1 MANPKPVN
9 VYNPVQVEKKK
20 ALLKDICEFIINEG
34 DNGVSVK
41 ELCVKFKCS
50 ATSAYRYLDDLVH
63 QGNVSCRREG
73 HSKVWFWDT
82 PKETAEEAEKAEQEA
97 FEIAEEVHPG
107 GRIFEEI
114 RPAHNVDQGD
124 VVWCSSRSGDGQ
136 FFRYLVMVPW
146 ERKATVIGV
155 IPEGHPCYNAN
166 DARYVPIGV
175 DPETGEALFA
185 DISNTCSRGYA
196 QFGDKLMKVSA
207 ENMCELKNVMA
218 RYHRMAVKAEV
229 VTGFDD
235 VWRKKAEDL
244 VKVIKGLEA
253 KRDDLNLKLKA
264 SMNDAS
270 INGAKV
276 VDLTEAN
283 DDLKA
288 RLKAAYLECDEKKQA
303 WEEAQKTAKDAI
315 DEIERLKFANESLRK
330 TAEDLIA
337 KNKVLEEA
345 VAQQE
350 DHELREA
357 VSADQEALLWKISLL
372 EQELKDKDEMI
383 TVLKQITFKS
393 LAKGGE

>member
-1 MANPKPVN
+1 MASNIWN
-9 VYNPVQVEKKK
+9 EAQAAKKQS
-20 ALLKDICEFIINEG
+20 LINDICEFIINGGE
-34 DNGVSVK
+34 NGATVK
-41 ELCVKFKCS
+41 ELCVKFKIS
-50 ATSAYRYLDDLVH
+50 ATSAYRYLDDLTH

-73 HSKVWFWDT
+73 HSKVWFWAP

-114 RPAHNVDQGD
+114 RPARNVDQGD

-196 QFGDKLMKVSA
+196 QFGEKLIKVSA
-207 ENMCELKNVMA
+207 ENMSELKGVLS
-218 RYHRMAVKAEV
+218 RYHRIPQKLVP
-229 VTGFDD
+229 VTKVDD
-235 VWRKKAEDL
+235 NIWKKRFE
-244 VKVIKGLEA
+244 
-253 KRDDLNLKLKA
+253 DLNLKLKA

-276 VDLTEAN
+276 VELTEAN
-283 DDLKA
+283 DDLKEK
-288 RLKAAYLECDEKKQA
+288 LKAAYLECDEKKQA
-303 WEEAQKTAKDAI
+303 LAEMNTVAKNAMDRISELDA
-315 DEIERLKFANESLRK
+315 ENERLKFANESLRK
-330 TAEDLIA
+330 TAEDLQA
-337 KNKVLEEA
+337 ENKKLEEDA
-345 VAQQE
+345 AQHVEGDVIFTE
-350 DHELREA
+350 DTKETID
-357 VSADQEALLWKISLL
+357 SLLWKISLL
-372 EQELKDKDEMI
+372 EKELEGKNEMI
-383 TVLKQITFKS
+383 TVLKQIVFKS
-393 LAKGGE
+393 LKGGE

>member
-1 MANPKPVN
+1 MANPNPVY
-9 VYNPVQVEKKK
+9 VYNKVQVEKKK
-20 ALLKDICEFIINEG
+20 AILNDICEFIINEG
-34 DNGVSVK
+34 ENGVSVK
-41 ELCVKFKCS
+41 ELCVKFKIS
-50 ATSAYRYLDDLVH
+50 ATSAYRYLDILTH

-73 HSKVWFWDT
+73 HSKVWFWAP

-97 FEIAEEVHPG
+97 FEIAEEVHSG
-107 GRIFEEI
+107 GRIFEEVK
-114 RPAHNVDQGD
+114 PAHNVDQGD

-175 DPETGEALFA
+175 DPETGEELFA

-196 QFGDKLMKVSA
+196 QFGEKLMKVSA
-207 ENMCELKNVMA
+207 ENMSELKSVMS
-218 RYHRMAVKAEV
+218 RYHRIPQKLVPVAKV
-229 VTGFDD
+229 DD
-235 VWRKKAEDL
+235 DIWKKRFEDL
-244 VKVIKGLEA
+244 S
-253 KRDDLNLKLKA
+253 LKLKA

-276 VDLTEAN
+276 VELTEAN

-288 RLKAAYLECDEKKQA
+288 RLKAAYQECDEKKQA
-303 WEEAQKTAKDAI
+303 WEEMNTV
-315 DEIERLKFANESLRK
+315 
-330 TAEDLIA
+330 A
-337 KNKVLEEA
+337 KNAMDHISELESENKKLWENNKALEEA
-345 VAQQE
+345 AAQHVEGDVIFTE
-350 DHELREA
+350 DTKETID
-357 VSADQEALLWKISLL
+357 SLLWKISLL
-372 EQELKDKDEMI
+372 EQELKDKNEFI

>member
-1 MANPKPVN
+1 MGKGPRDLNEQRKAKRQETIK
-9 VYNPVQVEKKK
+9 QVSE
-20 ALLKDICEFIINEG
+20 AIINSGDHGMTIKEIAIQFRVSGNTAGEYISELYKQDLIDYRKEG
-34 DNGVSVK
+34 K
-41 ELCVKFKCS
+41 
-50 ATSAYRYLDDLVH
+50 TR
-63 QGNVSCRREG
+63 
-73 HSKVWFWDT
+73 VWTWAP

-175 DPETGEALFA
+175 DPETGEELFA

-196 QFGDKLMKVSA
+196 QFGEKLMKVTA
-207 ENMCELKNVMA
+207 ENMSELKGVLS
-218 RYHRMAVKAEV
+218 RYHRIPQKLVP
-229 VTGFDD
+229 VTKVDD
-235 VWRKKAEDL
+235 DIWKKRFE
-244 VKVIKGLEA
+244 
-253 KRDDLNLKLKA
+253 DLNLKLKA

-276 VDLTEAN
+276 VELTEAN
-283 DDLKA
+283 DDLKEK
-288 RLKAAYLECDEKKQA
+288 LKAAYLECDEKKQA
-303 WEEAQKTAKDAI
+303 LAEMNTVAKNAMDRISELDA
-315 DEIERLKFANESLRK
+315 ENERLKFANESLRK
-330 TAEDLIA
+330 TAEDLQA
-337 KNKVLEEA
+337 ENKKLEEDA
-345 VAQQE
+345 AQHVEGDVIFTE
-350 DHELREA
+350 DTKETID
-357 VSADQEALLWKISLL
+357 SLLWKISLL
-372 EQELKDKDEMI
+372 EKELEGKNEMI

>member
-34 DNGVSVK
+34 ENGVSVK
-41 ELCVKFKCS
+41 ELCVKFKVS

-73 HSKVWFWDT
+73 HSKVWFWAP

-107 GRIFEEI
+107 GRIFEEVK
-114 RPAHNVDQGD
+114 PAHNVDQGD

-175 DPETGEALFA
+175 DPETGEELYA

-196 QFGDKLMKVSA
+196 QFGEKLMKVSA
-207 ENMCELKNVMA
+207 ENLSELKGVMS
-218 RYHRMAVKAEV
+218 RYHRMAVKAEI
-229 VTGFDD
+229 GDD
-235 VWRKKAEDL
+235 IWKKRFEDL
-244 VKVIKGLEA
+244 SRRLTV
-253 KRDDLNLKLKA
+253 
-264 SMNDAS
+264 SMNEAS
-270 INGAKV
+270 IAGSKV
-276 VDLTEAN
+276 VELTNAN
-283 DDLKA
+283 DDLQA

-350 DHELREA
+350 VHELKETI
-357 VSADQEALLWKISLL
+357 SADQEALLWKISLL
-372 EQELKDKDEMI
+372 EKELDCKNEMI
-383 TVLKQITFKS
+383 TVLKQITFKF
-393 LAKGGE
+393 LKGGE

>member
-1 MANPKPVN
+1 MANPNPVY
-9 VYNPVQVEKKK
+9 VYNKVQVEKKK
-20 ALLKDICEFIINEG
+20 AILNDICEFIINEG
-34 DNGVSVK
+34 ENGVSVK
-41 ELCVKFKCS
+41 ELCVKFKVS

-73 HSKVWFWDT
+73 HSKVWFWAP

-124 VVWCSSRSGDGQ
+124 VFWCSSRSGDGQ

-175 DPETGEALFA
+175 DPETGEELFA

-196 QFGDKLMKVSA
+196 QFGEKLMKVSA
-207 ENMCELKNVMA
+207 ENMSELKSVMS
-218 RYHRMAVKAEV
+218 RYHRMGVKAEI

-244 VKVIKGLEA
+244 VKIIKDLES
-253 KRDDLNLKLKA
+253 KRDDLSLKLKA
-264 SMNDAS
+264 SMNEAK
-270 INGAKV
+270 INGVKV
-276 VDLTEAN
+276 VDLTETN
-283 DDLKA
+283 DDLKEK
-288 RLKAAYLECDEKKQA
+288 LKAAYQECDEKKQA
-303 WEEAQKTAKDAI
+303 WEEMNTV
-315 DEIERLKFANESLRK
+315 
-330 TAEDLIA
+330 A
-337 KNKVLEEA
+337 KNAMDHISELE
-345 VAQQE
+345 
-350 DHELREA
+350 
-357 VSADQEALLWKISLL
+357 S
-372 EQELKDKDEMI
+372 
-383 TVLKQITFKS
+383 
-393 LAKGGE
+393 